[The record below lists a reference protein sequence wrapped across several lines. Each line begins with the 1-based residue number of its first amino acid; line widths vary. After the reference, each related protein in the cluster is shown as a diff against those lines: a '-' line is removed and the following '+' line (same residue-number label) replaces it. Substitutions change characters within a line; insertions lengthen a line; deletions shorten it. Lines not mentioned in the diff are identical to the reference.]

1 MMLARMRV
9 ISLKRKAPMPLHN
22 ANQPTMDILAA
33 TVAATAGC
41 WHLVGS
47 EDKLAVDGAAVDA
60 MRSALRGADF
70 GGIVVIGE
78 GEKDEAPMLFNG
90 EIIGGGQPIEWDIAV
105 DPVDGTALAA
115 AGTNGAVAVM
125 AAAQRGSMLEA
136 KEVYFMQK
144 IVSGAA
150 GKGVLD
156 LDASAT
162 TNILNLAKA
171 LDKPITDMR
180 VAVINKPRN
189 YELIQEV
196 QDCGATWVQFD
207 EGDIAMAVAAAVP
220 ETGVDLLI
228 GLGGSPEGVATAV
241 AIQILGGFM
250 QTRFAPQDPD
260 QIERALAAG
269 YDIEKKFEL
278 HELASGDE
286 FIFVLTGITD
296 GILANGVR
304 ENENNLEIQSFVL
317 DSKIGEGLV
326 VDVRVPKNN

>member
-1 MMLARMRV
+1 MSEASNGLRD
-9 ISLKRKAPMPLHN
+9 

-60 MRSALRGADF
+60 MRAALQGAEF

-90 EIIGGGQPIEWDIAV
+90 EIIGGGQPVEWDIAV

-115 AGTNGAVAVM
+115 AGTQGAVAVM
-125 AAAQRGSMLEA
+125 AAAERGSMLEA

-144 IVSGAA
+144 IVSGPA

-162 TNILNLAKA
+162 LNITKLAEA

-196 QDCGATWVQFD
+196 ESIGATWVRFD

-220 ETGVDLLI
+220 GTGVDLLL

-241 AIQILGGFM
+241 AIQVLGGFM

-260 QIERALAAG
+260 QIERALAAN

-278 HELASGDE
+278 EELVSGE
-286 FIFVLTGITD
+286 HFIFVLTGITD

-304 ENENNLEIQSFVL
+304 EVDNSLEIQSFIL
-317 DSKIGEGLV
+317 DSKVGQGLV
-326 VDVRVPKNN
+326 VDVRVPKN

>member
-1 MMLARMRV
+1 MSEASNGLRD
-9 ISLKRKAPMPLHN
+9 

-60 MRSALRGADF
+60 MRAALQGAEF

-90 EIIGGGQPIEWDIAV
+90 EIIGGGQPVEWDIAV

-115 AGTNGAVAVM
+115 AGTQGAVAVM
-125 AAAQRGSMLEA
+125 AAAERGSMLEA

-144 IVSGAA
+144 IVSGPA

-162 TNILNLAKA
+162 LNISKLAEA

-196 QDCGATWVQFD
+196 ESIGATWVRFD

-220 ETGVDLLI
+220 GTGVDLLL

-241 AIQILGGFM
+241 AIQVLGGFM

-260 QIERALAAG
+260 QIERALAAN

-278 HELASGDE
+278 EELVSGE
-286 FIFVLTGITD
+286 HFIFVLTGITD

-304 ENENNLEIQSFVL
+304 EVDDSLEIQSFIL
-317 DSKIGEGLV
+317 DSKVGQGLV
-326 VDVRVPKNN
+326 VDVRVPKN